1 VSSLQQELE
10 GLLEELHHAACMC
23 FRKETT
29 YKESCERANKLCCS
43 VSMGLYRIQTPLFD
57 FVVISNVLFLGFLWW
72 FCFSQFQGSGFMRSC
87 FCACKVFV
95 ALLVS
100 GKSIWNFCSGITKLK
115 NLHMVLARVQQKLF
129 AAAYVWRQIDYS
141 AWVKLFLPSFLL
153 PDYWHMINTWIGN
166 FHSPG
171 KTSTTLVGACI
182 WIRED
187 FWTNSAKVKVTG
199 ASFSTWHIDDIWKAR
214 SLVLES
220 LSFCL
225 LNTHSQFTLPS

>member
-1 VSSLQQELE
+1 
-10 GLLEELHHAACMC
+10 
-23 FRKETT
+23 
-29 YKESCERANKLCCS
+29 
-43 VSMGLYRIQTPLFD
+43 MGLYRIQTPLQTFD
-57 FVVISNVLFLGFLWW
+57 FVIISNFLFLGFLWW

-87 FCACKVFV
+87 FCGCKVFV

-115 NLHMVLARVQQKLF
+115 NLHMVLACVQQKLF
-129 AAAYVWRQIDYS
+129 AAAYVWCQIDYS
-141 AWVKLFLPSFLL
+141 TWVKLFLPSFLV

-171 KTSTTLVGACI
+171 KTSTSLVGACI

-187 FWTNSAKVKVTG
+187 FWMNSAKVKVTG
-199 ASFSTWHIDDIWKAR
+199 ASFSTWHIDAIWKAQ

-220 LSFCL
+220 LSLCL

>member
-1 VSSLQQELE
+1 
-10 GLLEELHHAACMC
+10 MC

-29 YKESCERANKLCCS
+29 YKESCERAKKLCCS

-115 NLHMVLARVQQKLF
+115 NLHMVLAPCTTETLCSGLCLAPDWLQRLSE
-129 AAAYVWRQIDYS
+129 A
-141 AWVKLFLPSFLL
+141 LPSIIPPPWLL
-153 PDYWHMINTWIGN
+153 AHDQHMNWQ
-166 FHSPG
+166 F
-171 KTSTTLVGACI
+171 
-182 WIRED
+182 
-187 FWTNSAKVKVTG
+187 
-199 ASFSTWHIDDIWKAR
+199 SFSR
-214 SLVLES
+214 
-220 LSFCL
+220 
-225 LNTHSQFTLPS
+225 